1 MFNISS
7 FYLFCNH
14 FYLTVTSY
22 TLIFI
27 VILQP
32 HFIIVLA
39 SPFTFLNYIKWL
51 SPLQLLLLRRLGL
64 SDQLGE
70 FQERKPQVR
79 SHLRPALQPVPPCQ
93 FVQCLLACFHH
104 YILFHSF
111 SPFSWLILSSIGYLL
126 YGPGHTY
133 LVIAFM
139 TILTAG
145 FIRTF
150 FAATIIILSI
160 IKSSISN
167 IMLHVLLCVVLLY
180 RLP

>member
-1 MFNISS
+1 MFDISS
-7 FYLFCNH
+7 FYLCCNH
-14 FYLTVTSY
+14 FYFPVTSY
-22 TLIFI
+22 TLVFI

-32 HFIIVLA
+32 YFIIALA
-39 SPFTFLNYIKWL
+39 SPFAFLNYIKWL
-51 SPLQLLLLRRLGL
+51 SPLQLLLRRFGL

-70 FQERKPQVR
+70 FQERKPQVC
-79 SHLRPALQPVPPCQ
+79 SHFWPALQPVPPCQ

-167 IMLHVLLCVVLLY
+167 IMLQVLLCVVLLY